1 MALKRTFMIGVML
14 VGGMLTGATWGQNHT
29 PGTVFERTPDS
40 AHSLPFA
47 SPGVFD
53 YDTQLFAP
61 LEFTNGKEKEPN
73 NGFYFDVA
81 RTYTSIERAV
91 RFDSFLG
98 RTTSNGSEYLWGT
111 RYELGWYN
119 KEDRGWNAIYQ
130 RTEGLFTANN
140 RAGGFNTTPSNGNI
154 QLTTVEINRT
164 FRQVVSNGT
173 VFEPSIGLRYNWMRD
188 RVDDFSL
195 SSIGTPSQFTQLA
208 SNSAV
213 GLQIGGR
220 ISKRRAR
227 WRFSYRGNAAATYN
241 QQRLVLEDAFPDGTG
256 AIAIAETALTDQTF
270 VPIID
275 GIAEVAY
282 NVTRDITLKI
292 GAQGI
297 YSWNGIQRANTE
309 PTPVNGLS
317 FASAAG
323 STVFNPN
330 DENYVAVGFIFG
342 VEWRR

>member
-14 VGGMLTGATWGQNHT
+14 VCGTLTGATWGQNHT
-29 PGTVFERTPDS
+29 PGTFFERTPDS

-61 LEFTNGKEKEPN
+61 LEFTNGKEKAPN
-73 NGFYFDVA
+73 DGFYFDVS
-81 RTYTSIERAV
+81 RTYTSIERATN
-91 RFDSFLG
+91 FDVGLG
-98 RTTSNGSEYLWGT
+98 RQTSNGSEYLWGT

-119 KEDRGWNAIYQ
+119 KEDRGWQAVYQ

-140 RAGGFNTTPSNGNI
+140 RLAAFGSTSSIGNI
-154 QLTTVEINRT
+154 QLTTFELNRV

-188 RVDDFSL
+188 RITDNTLAAGGGTSL
-195 SSIGTPSQFTQLA
+195 FVQQA

-220 ISKRRAR
+220 VSKRSGR
-227 WRFSYRGNAAATYN
+227 WRFSCRGNAAATYN
-241 QQRLVLEDAFPDGTG
+241 QQRLSTDDAINNIT
-256 AIAIAETALTDQTF
+256 TVTLSSTDLSDQSF

-275 GIAEVAY
+275 GLAEAAY

-292 GAQGI
+292 GVQGI
-297 YSWNGIQRANTE
+297 YSWNGVLRANTAA
-309 PTPVNGLS
+309 TPLNSASAGS
-317 FASAAG
+317 FAGIQNFIAD
-323 STVFNPN
+323 
-330 DENYVAVGFIFG
+330 DENYVAAGFTFG
-342 VEWRR
+342 IEWRR

>member
-1 MALKRTFMIGVML
+1 
-14 VGGMLTGATWGQNHT
+14 
-29 PGTVFERTPDS
+29 
-40 AHSLPFA
+40 
-47 SPGVFD
+47 
-53 YDTQLFAP
+53 
-61 LEFTNGKEKEPN
+61 
-73 NGFYFDVA
+73 
-81 RTYTSIERAV
+81 
-91 RFDSFLG
+91 
-98 RTTSNGSEYLWGT
+98 
-111 RYELGWYN
+111 
-119 KEDRGWNAIYQ
+119 
-130 RTEGLFTANN
+130 
-140 RAGGFNTTPSNGNI
+140 
-154 QLTTVEINRT
+154 
-164 FRQVVSNGT
+164 
-173 VFEPSIGLRYNWMRD
+173 MRD
-188 RVDDFSL
+188 RVSDFSL
-195 SSIGTPSQFTQLA
+195 SSAGTPSQFTQLA

-241 QQRLVLEDAFPDGTG
+241 QQRLVLEDAFPDATG
-256 AIAIAETALTDQTF
+256 VNNIAETALTDQTF